1 MIRERVKSALVVGCI
16 GMFAIVTWARP
27 ALVAKSSML
36 VKPAFMDRY
45 SNDPYAKAEL
55 RGKCT
60 VCHIGRGGG
69 ERNDFG
75 EAFEDAGYRITPK
88 LRAKF
93 PGLFERTPRTEP
105 TVKPSASADQAD
117 SIHGWNPNE

>member
-1 MIRERVKSALVVGCI
+1 MRRIKLFILLAIIGLAALAKI
-16 GMFAIVTWARP
+16 
-27 ALVAKSSML
+27 ALLAQPVAA
-36 VKPAFMDRY
+36 KPAFMDRY
-45 SNDPYAKAEL
+45 DRDPFAKSSM
-55 RGKCT
+55 RGRCT

-93 PGLFERTPRTEP
+93 PELFER
-105 TVKPSASADQAD
+105 SAANTN
-117 SIHGWNPNE
+117 H